1 MARLSLGRGWPM
13 IDHPALSHSVVV
25 LPPLIAQDSSRLPFV
40 REALP

>member
-1 MARLSLGRGWPM
+1 M
-13 IDHPALSHSVVV
+13 IAHPALSHSAIV